1 MRFEPHPYLFNIC
14 FQENSGEEVEDEGE
28 TQKGKVLGCDPG
40 SLDLQ
45 EQGGILGGKPES
57 SSLNTSNTNGM
68 MAGQGK
74 YGRKTGV
81 RETPSNRLS
90 VMEDLLIDLL
100 TQSGI

>member
-1 MRFEPHPYLFNIC
+1 MRFEPHPYLFNTC
-14 FQENSGEEVEDEGE
+14 FQENSGEEVE
-28 TQKGKVLGCDPG
+28 TQKGKTLGCDPG

-57 SSLNTSNTNGM
+57 SSLNISNTNGM